1 MYIWQADYDRARHYS
16 TLATQQFLLVSY
28 YTLVNII
35 KEITPVVVYVKV
47 CRVDSSFL
55 QDANICFYSCQ
66 FKNHKKEKVKIAL
79 KLDEPSLNSKHKIM
93 HQQRKIYQTVLLS
106 LFL

>member
-35 KEITPVVVYVKV
+35 KETITLVGHVSVK
-47 CRVDSSFL
+47 L
-55 QDANICFYSCQ
+55 
-66 FKNHKKEKVKIAL
+66 
-79 KLDEPSLNSKHKIM
+79 
-93 HQQRKIYQTVLLS
+93 
-106 LFL
+106 

>member
-1 MYIWQADYDRARHYS
+1 M
-16 TLATQQFLLVSY
+16 
-28 YTLVNII
+28 I
-35 KEITPVVVYVKV
+35 KETTPVVLVYVKV
-47 CRVDSSFL
+47 CHVDSSFL

-66 FKNHKKEKVKIAL
+66 FKNKKKEKVKIAL

>member
-47 CRVDSSFL
+47 CRVDSSFCRMQTFVSIVVNL
-55 QDANICFYSCQ
+55 KIT
-66 FKNHKKEKVKIAL
+66 KKKML
-79 KLDEPSLNSKHKIM
+79 KLH
-93 HQQRKIYQTVLLS
+93 
-106 LFL
+106 